1 MLKNKVAVI
10 TGASRGIGKA
20 ISFAMAEAGADVAI
34 LYNGNVVKA
43 EEACKEAITYGVRA
57 AAYQCN
63 VADFNSCQ
71 NVCNLIIN
79 DFGGIDILVNNAGIT
94 KDKLLMQMSEED
106 FDSVIDTNLKGTF
119 NMIRNTCK
127 HFIKKRS
134 GRIINISSVSGMM
147 GNPGQANYAA
157 SKAGIIGL
165 TKTVAKEF
173 GARNITCNAIA
184 PGFIETDMTGALP
197 IEMLESAKAQIP
209 MKRLGNSKD
218 IASLAVFLAS
228 DMASYITGE
237 VIKVDGGLYI

>member
-1 MLKNKVAVI
+1 VLKNKVAVI